1 VRDTAL
7 VRYVV
12 LIYSN
17 ERSRELWRTFSATEQ
32 GAGLAAYA
40 DLDAELAASGELV
53 VSEALAERT
62 AAKRVRVDEGR
73 TLTTDGPFAEA
84 KEHLA
89 GFYLLDVAGEERAVE
104 IAARIPEAHLGLV
117 EVRPVRG
124 LDPAEW

>member
-1 VRDTAL
+1 VK
-7 VRYVV
+7 YVV

-17 ERSRELWRTFSATEQ
+17 AHSRTLWEQFSATER
-32 GAGLAAYA
+32 GEGLAQYA
-40 DLDAELAASGELV
+40 RFDAELEESGELV
-53 VSEALAERT
+53 VSQALADHS

-89 GFYLLDVAGEERAVE
+89 GFYLLDVASEERAIA
-104 IAARIPEAHLGLV
+104 IAARVPEAALGLV
-117 EVRPVRG
+117 EVRPARS

>member
-1 VRDTAL
+1 

-17 ERSRELWRTFSATEQ
+17 AESRKLWEQFSETERGEGLAYY
-32 GAGLAAYA
+32 AGLT
-40 DLDAELAASGELV
+40 AELEESGELLANA
-53 VSEALAERT
+53 ALADLPAT
-62 AAKRVRVDEGR
+62 KRVRVDQGR

-89 GFYLLDVAGEERAVE
+89 GFYLLDVASEERAVE
-104 IAARIPEAHLGLV
+104 IAARIPEAALGLV
-117 EVRPVRG
+117 EVRPVRS